1 MSLAMTVDEREA
13 YLADLHVGVVSVG
26 GEDGRGPLS
35 VPIWY
40 RYDPGGLLSFVTGG
54 NSRKTR
60 ALRET
65 GRCSFCVQNED
76 PPYRYVSVEGPV
88 VAIEPV
94 DEEERRL
101 IARRYLGTER
111 GDAYIAAT
119 AAEERGSVTV
129 RMRPEHWLSADF
141 GKLGGSA

>member
-1 MSLAMTVDEREA
+1 MTLVMTVDERQA
-13 YLADLHVGVVSVG
+13 YLAGLHVGVVSVA
-26 GEDGRGPLS
+26 DGDDRAPLI

-40 RYDPGGLLSFVTGG
+40 RYEPGGLLSFVTGA

-60 ALRET
+60 ALRKA
-65 GRCSFCVQNED
+65 GRCSVCAQDEAL
-76 PPYRYVSVEGPV
+76 PYKYVTVEGPV
-88 VAIEPV
+88 VAIDPV

-101 IARRYLGTER
+101 IARRYLGTEG

-119 AAEERGSVTV
+119 ANERLTSVTV

-141 GKLGGSA
+141 GKMGS

>member
-1 MSLAMTVDEREA
+1 MSLAMTVEEREA
-13 YLADLHVGVVSVG
+13 FLAALHVGVVSVAG
-26 GEDGRGPLS
+26 GDGRAPLT

-40 RYDPGGLLSFVTGG
+40 RYEPGGVLSFVTGG

-76 PPYRYVSVEGPV
+76 LPYRYVSVEGPV

-101 IARRYLGTER
+101 IARRYLGVEG
-111 GDAYIAAT
+111 GDAYITAT
-119 AAEERGSVTV
+119 AGEVRGSVTV
-129 RMRPEHWLSADF
+129 RMRPEHWLSADYSR
-141 GKLGGSA
+141 LGG